1 MTDSNPAPEKNTPPP
16 DESVWSYRGYHLRS
30 SEFTTAMVHFH
41 RAEISR
47 SNTWRMRLDNT
58 TNWAVITTGA
68 VISFAFAS
76 PQNHSGVFIL
86 NSLLVMIFLWIEARR
101 YRYYEL
107 WSLRTRLMET
117 DFFAAMLVPPFT
129 PQPEWA
135 EKLSESLLRPEFP
148 ISMWEALGRRFRR
161 NYFWIFQVLS
171 LSWAFKVYL
180 HPVPAPT
187 WADFVS
193 RAALGNISGWTMI
206 TIGLV
211 FNGLL
216 TLAGVLTAGLTRT
229 SGEVLPKFG
238 DVPVLKALWH
248 AIGTNRRGEES
259 APSQKCGQASRRRRT
274 ILALVVTDNPQA
286 VSKRIIQEMNRSGTL
301 LRGQGINTQSD
312 RDVLLVALTVS
323 EAAHLKDIVRT
334 EDPQAFVIV
343 VPAQELLGRG
353 FQPLKENKEVNK

>member
-1 MTDSNPAPEKNTPPP
+1 MTDFNPTPEKNTPPP

-30 SEFTTAMVHFH
+30 SEFTTAMVHFY
-41 RAEISR
+41 RAEIQR

-76 PQNHSGVFIL
+76 PQNHSAVFIL
-86 NSLLVMIFLWIEARR
+86 NSLLVMVFLWIEARR

-107 WSLRTRLMET
+107 WSLRTRLLET
-117 DFFAAMLVPPFT
+117 DFFAAMLVQPFT

-135 EKLSESLLRPEFP
+135 EKLSESLLSPEFP

-161 NYFWIFQVLS
+161 NYFWIL
-171 LSWAFKVYL
+171 LILNMAWAFKIYL
-180 HPVPAPT
+180 HPVPALT

-216 TLAGVLTAGLTRT
+216 TLAGVLTAGLTQT

-238 DVPVLKALWH
+238 DVPVFNALWR
-248 AIGTNRRGEES
+248 AMGTNRRGDES
-259 APSQKCGQASRRRRT
+259 APSQKSGQAFRRRRT
-274 ILALVVTDNPQA
+274 ILALVVTDNMQA
-286 VSKRIIQEMNRSGTL
+286 VSKRIIQEMKRSGTL
-301 LRGQGINTQSD
+301 LRGQGIYTQTD

-323 EAAHLKDIVRT
+323 EAAHLEAIVRA
-334 EDPQAFVIV
+334 EDPQALVIV
-343 VPAQELLGRG
+343 VPAQEVLGRG
-353 FQPLKENKEVNK
+353 FKPLKAKK

>member
-1 MTDSNPAPEKNTPPP
+1 MTDSNPSPEKNTPLP

-30 SEFTTAMVHFH
+30 SEFTTAMVHFY
-41 RAEISR
+41 RAEIQR

-76 PQNHSGVFIL
+76 PQNHSSVFIL

-135 EKLSESLLRPEFP
+135 EKLTDSLLSPEFP

-161 NYFWIFQVLS
+161 NYFWIL
-171 LSWAFKVYL
+171 LIMNLAWAFKVYL
-180 HPVPAPT
+180 HPVPALT

-193 RAALGNISGWTMI
+193 HAALGNISGWTVI

-216 TLAGVLTAGLTRT
+216 TLAGILTDRLTQT
-229 SGEVLPKFG
+229 SGEVLPKYG
-238 DVPVLKALWH
+238 EVPVLNALRR
-248 AIGTNRRGEES
+248 AMRTNSRDEES
-259 APSQKCGQASRRRRT
+259 APSQKSGQASRRRPT

-286 VSKRIIQEMNRSGTL
+286 VSKRIIQEMKRSGTL
-301 LRGQGINTQSD
+301 LRGKGIYAQKD

-323 EAAHLKDIVRT
+323 EEAHLKAIIRS

-343 VPAQELLGRG
+343 VPAQEVQGRG
-353 FQPLKENKEVNK
+353 FQPLKEDK

>member
-1 MTDSNPAPEKNTPPP
+1 MTDSNPAPEKNMPPP

-41 RAEISR
+41 RAEIQR

-86 NSLLVMIFLWIEARR
+86 NSLLVTIFLWIEARR

-135 EKLSESLLRPEFP
+135 EKLSDSLLSPEFP

-161 NYFWIFQVLS
+161 NYFWIFMVINAA
-171 LSWAFKVYL
+171 WALKIYL
-180 HPVPAPT
+180 HPVPALT

-216 TLAGVLTAGLTRT
+216 TLAGVLTAGLTQT
-229 SGEVLPKFG
+229 SGEVVPKFG
-238 DVPVLKALWH
+238 DVPVLNALWR
-248 AIGTNRRGEES
+248 AMGTNHRGEES
-259 APSQKCGQASRRRRT
+259 APSQKSGQTSRKRRT

-286 VSKRIIQEMNRSGTL
+286 VSTRITQEMKRSGTL
-301 LRGQGINTQSD
+301 LRGQGIY
-312 RDVLLVALTVS
+312 
-323 EAAHLKDIVRT
+323 
-334 EDPQAFVIV
+334 
-343 VPAQELLGRG
+343 AQQIETYCWWR
-353 FQPLKENKEVNK
+353 

>member
-1 MTDSNPAPEKNTPPP
+1 MTDFNPTPEKNTPPP

-30 SEFTTAMVHFH
+30 SEFTTAMVHFY
-41 RAEISR
+41 RAEIQR

-76 PQNHSGVFIL
+76 PQNHFGVFIL
-86 NSLLVMIFLWIEARR
+86 NILLVMIFLWIEARR

-129 PQPEWA
+129 PHPEWA
-135 EKLSESLLRPEFP
+135 EKLSESLLSPEFP

-161 NYFWIFQVLS
+161 NYFWIL
-171 LSWAFKVYL
+171 LILNMAWAFKIYL
-180 HPVPAPT
+180 HPVPALT

-216 TLAGVLTAGLTRT
+216 TLAGVLTAGLTQT

-238 DVPVLKALWH
+238 DVPVFNALWR
-248 AIGTNRRGEES
+248 AMGTNRRGDES
-259 APSQKCGQASRRRRT
+259 APSQKSGQAFRRRRT
-274 ILALVVTDNPQA
+274 ILALVVTDNMQA
-286 VSKRIIQEMNRSGTL
+286 VSKRIIQEMKRSGTL
-301 LRGQGINTQSD
+301 LRGQGIYTQTD

-323 EAAHLKDIVRT
+323 EAAHLEAIVRA
-334 EDPQAFVIV
+334 EDPQALVIV
-343 VPAQELLGRG
+343 VPAQEVLGRG
-353 FQPLKENKEVNK
+353 FKPLKAKK